1 MPRSGEKRLH
11 RPLVGAFRRFLGHL
25 GWWPG
30 PPLGG
35 FFRFALLLERGSAV
49 SVGPVSASAGPRSGR
64 GGRTRSMAVA
74 LTPEEHAS
82 WRDAATLAG
91 RPQLA
96 AWVRDTVNRA
106 LEGRALPVPGVVYHL
121 EALAGELGR
130 EGSNLN
136 QAVKALNA
144 IAASGVVDQGQAQRA
159 LAEVERA
166 AYAVTV
172 TQRKIW
178 VALDEVGQ

>member
-1 MPRSGEKRLH
+1 M
-11 RPLVGAFRRFLGHL
+11 
-25 GWWPG
+25 
-30 PPLGG
+30 
-35 FFRFALLLERGSAV
+35 
-49 SVGPVSASAGPRSGR
+49 
-64 GGRTRSMAVA
+64 
-74 LTPEEHAS
+74 
-82 WRDAATLAG
+82 AG

-106 LEGRALPVPGVVYHL
+106 LEGRVLPVPGVVDRL

-159 LAEVERA
+159 LVEVERA

>member
-1 MPRSGEKRLH
+1 
-11 RPLVGAFRRFLGHL
+11 
-25 GWWPG
+25 
-30 PPLGG
+30 
-35 FFRFALLLERGSAV
+35 
-49 SVGPVSASAGPRSGR
+49 
-64 GGRTRSMAVA
+64 MAVA
-74 LTPEEHAS
+74 LTPEEHAA

-106 LEGRALPVPGVVYHL
+106 LEGRDLPKKKKIEKIETL
-121 EALAGELGR
+121 EGKLGKK
-130 EGSNLN
+130 EKNLK
-136 QAVKALNA
+136 QEVKALNA

-178 VALDEVGQ
+178 AALDEVGQ

>member
-1 MPRSGEKRLH
+1 MEGCCDFG
-11 RPLVGAFRRFLGHL
+11 GA
-25 GWWPG
+25 
-30 PPLGG
+30 
-35 FFRFALLLERGSAV
+35 
-49 SVGPVSASAGPRSGR
+49 
-64 GGRTRSMAVA
+64 
-74 LTPEEHAS
+74 
-82 WRDAATLAG
+82 
-91 RPQLA
+91 PQLA

-106 LEGRALPVPGVVYHL
+106 LEGRALPVPGVVDHL
-121 EALAGELGR
+121 EALAGELCR

>member
-1 MPRSGEKRLH
+1 M
-11 RPLVGAFRRFLGHL
+11 
-25 GWWPG
+25 
-30 PPLGG
+30 
-35 FFRFALLLERGSAV
+35 
-49 SVGPVSASAGPRSGR
+49 
-64 GGRTRSMAVA
+64 
-74 LTPEEHAS
+74 
-82 WRDAATLAG
+82 D
-91 RPQLA
+91 
-96 AWVRDTVNRA
+96 
-106 LEGRALPVPGVVYHL
+106 HL
-121 EALAGELGR
+121 ENLAGELGR
-130 EGSNLN
+130 EGSNFN

>member
-1 MPRSGEKRLH
+1 
-11 RPLVGAFRRFLGHL
+11 
-25 GWWPG
+25 
-30 PPLGG
+30 
-35 FFRFALLLERGSAV
+35 
-49 SVGPVSASAGPRSGR
+49 
-64 GGRTRSMAVA
+64 MAVA

-106 LEGRALPVPGVVYHL
+106 LEGRALPVPGVVDHL

-159 LAEVERA
+159 LVEVERA

-178 VALDEVGQ
+178 AALDEVGQ